1 MASLKSLVM
10 TTVNM
15 PIKQLG
21 LLVFIMLTAFLKSMT
36 ISFLDIGIVSNYLM
50 TLGIV
55 HLPFSYV
62 FAAFSLMLAGYYY
75 LVFDRRHGY
84 GCVPVCLVMV
94 LLLTG
99 LANWLQYPDFISV
112 NCAFWFNVGIFGIL
126 SGAFWS
132 VAARFI
138 PIKPDSRKFI
148 AVLCAELVGFATAGN
163 IVYFGHW
170 QTQSVM
176 AGALI
181 LLTLFVICL
190 KTLTYLSPVASETFV
205 QKTGGAQDA
214 TAMKLIYCILGYSF
228 VYMLAKGVLY
238 YAFYQNLLQRGMIL
252 MDLAGVW
259 ALFGSIG
266 LGMVLVLYRSR
277 FLHMIV
283 PGVMVFAGSFLL
295 GGTAFLIHSFA
306 LMMTA
311 VVLFMVS
318 SYFYLTVFLSML
330 PRPLAIGQT
339 KRIKWLRLVYVEPLG
354 LMFAGVF
361 LHYCGQDMYIGL
373 SLQILGLF
381 IAVLTVILI
390 QYYSGILL
398 ESFKRR
404 QWRGGPLILSQK
416 NVLGYLLKLLTSD
429 NADEVI
435 YSMRILGISKH
446 PAFEKN
452 LVKLLKHPNETVR
465 LFALNRIERYQ
476 MGAFYKTIEH
486 MMQKDKSPAVRR
498 YALSMLM
505 QSDYQKKGPKI
516 QKYMRYL
523 SDRNL
528 RGGVLVGLL
537 KAGSDNALLAMDT
550 LQRLAF
556 SKKSF
561 DQLEALQIIER
572 VPLAGLV
579 RLVEPLMKHPDEKIV
594 RQALLTAGAMQH
606 PQLLGAVFE
615 ALDDVDLQE
624 TALLALQMYG
634 KKAFPPLEKMLH
646 SSNVPMTRQKI
657 LVSFLDRLSSGEGKQ
672 ILLRAISADNQ
683 KLRKNVMY
691 ALINSGI
698 VWIHKNKKGWLTK
711 ALHKDLKRIHFE
723 LDFIRDDTQAPSYES
738 EESLLFL
745 RRALTEDVHNTRE
758 LILLQLQLLKPHP
771 LFSKAITIL
780 LGDKTEQY
788 ETALG
793 VIQDFLPYRLY
804 KQIRPIALLNLEN
817 KSVQEERVISEK
829 ILAKKIG
836 QLLLTPPFE
845 LPPWIKATGLYC
857 LRRLG
862 AEEGK
867 QAVMAALDDKNPVV
881 LEAAIWALVRLEK
894 DERLLHDVL
903 LRVPTSRLAGQS
915 LEQILES

>member
-1 MASLKSLVM
+1 MSSLKSLVM

-21 LLVFIMLTAFLKSMT
+21 LLVFMMLTAFVKSMVVSLSDMGI
-36 ISFLDIGIVSNYLM
+36 ISEYLM
-50 TLGIV
+50 TLGVV

-62 FAAFSLMLAGYYY
+62 FSAFALMGMGYYY
-75 LVFDRRHGY
+75 LLFDRRHGY
-84 GCVPVCLVMV
+84 GSVPICLITILM
-94 LLLTG
+94 LFGLLT
-99 LANWLQYPDFISV
+99 WLQTPDFFNV
-112 NCAFWFNVGIFGIL
+112 NMAFWFNVGIFGLL

-132 VAARFI
+132 VASRFI
-138 PIKPDSRKFI
+138 PIKTDSRKFI
-148 AVLCAELVGFATAGN
+148 AVLCAELVGFAIAGGL
-163 IVYFGHW
+163 VYFSAW
-170 QTQSVM
+170 DAQSVL
-176 AGALI
+176 AVALI
-181 LLTLFVICL
+181 LLTVFTLCL

-205 QKTGGAQDA
+205 KKTGGAQEN
-214 TAMKLIYCILGYSF
+214 TALKLIYCILGYSF

-238 YAFYQNLLQRGMIL
+238 YAFYQTLLDRGHIIT
-252 MDLAGVW
+252 DLAGVW
-259 ALFGSIG
+259 ALFGMVG
-266 LGMVLVLYRSR
+266 LCMVLVLYRTR

-283 PGVMVFAGSFLL
+283 PGVMVLAGSFLL
-295 GGTAFLIHSFA
+295 AGTAVLTHSFT

-339 KRIKWLRLVYVEPLG
+339 KRIKWLRLLYTQPLG
-354 LMFAGVF
+354 FMFAGVF
-361 LHYCGQDMYIGL
+361 LYYCETDTYVGV
-373 SLQILGLF
+373 SLQVLGLF
-381 IAVLTVILI
+381 IAVLTIILI

-416 NVLGYLLKLLTSD
+416 NVLSYLLKLLRSD

-486 MMQKDKSPAVRR
+486 IMQKDKSPAVRR

-505 QSDYQKKGPKI
+505 QSDYRQKGPKI
-516 QKYMRYL
+516 HKYMRYL
-523 SDRNL
+523 SDKNL

-556 SKKSF
+556 SKKSA

-572 VPLAGLV
+572 APLAGLV
-579 RLVEPLMKHPDEKIV
+579 RLVDPLMKHSDAQIMK
-594 RQALLTAGAMQH
+594 QALLTAGAMQH
-606 PQLLGAVFE
+606 PQLLSAVFE
-615 ALDDVDLQE
+615 ALDDVELQE
-624 TALLALQMYG
+624 TALIALQMYG

-657 LVSFLDRLSSGEGKQ
+657 LVLFLDRLSSGEGKQ
-672 ILLRAISADNQ
+672 ILLRAMAADNQ

-698 VWIHKNKKGWLTK
+698 VWIHKNKKTWLTK

-723 LDFIRDDTQAPSYES
+723 LDFMREYTHSPNYES
-738 EESLLFL
+738 EEALLFL
-745 RRALTEDVHNTRE
+745 RRALAEDVNNTRE
-758 LILLQLQLLKPHP
+758 LILLQLRLLKPHP

-780 LGDKTEQY
+780 LGDKREQY

-793 VIQDFLPYRLY
+793 VVQDFLPYRLY
-804 KQIRPIALLNLEN
+804 KQIRPVALLNLDN
-817 KSVQEERVISEK
+817 KTTPEERVISEK
-829 ILAKKIG
+829 ILAEKIG
-836 QLLLTPPFE
+836 ALLLTPPFE
-845 LPPWIKATGLYC
+845 LPSWIKATGLYC

-862 AEEGK
+862 AEAGK
-867 QAVMAALDDKNPVV
+867 SAVMAALDDKNPVV

-894 DERLLHDVL
+894 DESILHDVL